1 MRVPPDQPD
10 VAKGRPPFGAIGA
23 GECLTPGRGVPMT
36 RGRYQQRYF
45 RTARWKLN
53 LNECQASEQS
63 LDVLRDRASYK
74 WYRQP
79 GSGGR

>member
-1 MRVPPDQPD
+1 
-10 VAKGRPPFGAIGA
+10 
-23 GECLTPGRGVPMT
+23 MT